1 MLVELK
7 ISCVPSRISFLCAY
21 RRLVLSSM
29 FDVGCDLPHTTDLA
43 LAAGG
48 FEDLGEKHHRAVP
61 ASAVGETAAVLGG
74 CGMLGGAT

>member
-1 MLVELK
+1 
-7 ISCVPSRISFLCAY
+7 
-21 RRLVLSSM
+21 M